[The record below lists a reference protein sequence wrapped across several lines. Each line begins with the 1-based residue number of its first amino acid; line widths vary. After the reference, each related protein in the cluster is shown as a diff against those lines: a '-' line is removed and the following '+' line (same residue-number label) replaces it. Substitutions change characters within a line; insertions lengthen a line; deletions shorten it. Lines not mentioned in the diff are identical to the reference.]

1 MVNKINNYLG
11 ICKKAGYLII
21 GSDNLQDYHQ
31 KLYLIIVNGEKTS
44 TITKLIKRKMEEYEN
59 VMCIIAKEPFSQAIG
74 LQNCKIVGVKNKGIT
89 EEILKLQNEYI
100 LWN

>member
-1 MVNKINNYLG
+1 M
-11 ICKKAGYLII
+11 AGYLI
-21 GSDNLQDYHQ
+21 SSWEKLQDDQQ

>member
-1 MVNKINNYLG
+1 MSKINNYLG
-11 ICKKAGYLII
+11 ICKKAGYLIV

-31 KLYLIIVNGEKTS
+31 KLYLIIVRGEIS
-44 TITKLIKRKMEEYEN
+44 TTIKKLIKRKMLEYEN
-59 VMCIIAKEPFSQAIG
+59 IPCIIAKEEFSHVIG
-74 LQNCKIVGVKNKGIT
+74 LQNCKVVGIKNKGIT

>member
-31 KLYLIIVNGEKTS
+31 KLYLIIVNGEKTT
-44 TITKLIKRKMEEYEN
+44 TITKLIKRKSRLFN
-59 VMCIIAKEPFSQAIG
+59 
-74 LQNCKIVGVKNKGIT
+74 
-89 EEILKLQNEYI
+89 
-100 LWN
+100 